1 MCGIIGIASTQ
12 QIFNRSWLVSSIESL
27 KHRGPDD
34 SGEWWSND
42 NRIGLAHR
50 RLSIIDLTEMG
61 HQPMHL
67 SKSGLSIVFN
77 GEIYNHLELRN
88 QLKKIGHDFK
98 SHNDTEVLLTAYNEW
113 GIDCLT
119 RFNGMFAFA
128 LFDSFSQKL
137 YLARDRTGEKPL
149 FYHQN
154 GNTLFFSSELK
165 ALLANP
171 ALPRDLCYD
180 ALDYYLSYGYVP
192 GSSCI
197 LKGYR
202 KLPPAH
208 VLSFDLSNGNTN
220 SWCYWKVPDFNNS
233 YESTDIQ
240 DLLSELEGLL
250 EDSVSRQLM
259 ADVPIGILLSGGVD
273 SSLVTAMAV
282 RNSSSLKTFSIGFPG
297 HGNLDETP
305 HARLIAQYFGT
316 DHTELVA
323 EPMTIDLIPKLAY
336 HFDEPINDSSMIP
349 TWLVCNLVSKY
360 CKVAIGGDGGDELF
374 GGYSVYSSL
383 IKLQKYF
390 KYFPISLRQFLSRS
404 ADFLLPVGLKGRNFL
419 KNLDMDLERSLPL
432 QAIFFDSN
440 SRMKLLQ
447 DHAEHFPVA
456 EEQKRNR
463 IPEANDLIERLTRMD
478 FQDYLTEDI
487 LVKVD
492 RASMMNSLEVRSPFL
507 DYRIIEFAYGKVP
520 VSLKATE
527 NEKKILLK
535 KLAEKTLPSEFDKK
549 RKQGFSIPLANW
561 LEKGPYKDFF
571 WEVLLDNGSMF
582 HKKTVQKLLNGQQ
595 KGYSNGDRL
604 FGLLIFE
611 LWRREFKVSI

>member
-1 MCGIIGIASTQ
+1 MCAILGIASTSTV
-12 QIFNRSWLVSSIESL
+12 FNRSWVATSLQSL

-34 SGEWWSND
+34 VGEWWSD
-42 NRIGLAHR
+42 DQRIGLAHR
-50 RLSIIDLTEMG
+50 RLSIIDLSVLG

-67 SKSGLSIVFN
+67 TIRGLSIVFN
-77 GEIYNHLELRN
+77 GEIYNHIDLRN
-88 QLKKIGHDFK
+88 ELKKLGHHFQT
-98 SHNDTEVLLTAYNEW
+98 HNDTEVLLSAYSEW
-113 GIDCLT
+113 GINCLS
-119 RFNGMFAFA
+119 RLNGMFAFA

-137 YLARDRTGEKPL
+137 YLVRDRTGEKPL

-154 GNTLFFSSELK
+154 GNSLFFTSELK
-165 ALLANP
+165 ALLDIP
-171 ALPRDLCYD
+171 SLPRNICYE
-180 ALDYYLSYGYVP
+180 ALDYYLAYGYVP
-192 GSSCI
+192 GSNCI
-197 LKGYR
+197 LKGYK

-208 VLSFDLSNGNTN
+208 VLSFDLTN
-220 SWCYWKVPDFNNS
+220 SKTDIWSYWQVPEFNNS
-233 YESTDIQ
+233 YVSVDIQ
-240 DLLSELEGLL
+240 DLLIEFEGLL
-250 EDSVSRQLM
+250 QDSVSRQLM

-282 RNSSSLKTFSIGFPG
+282 RKSSQLKTFSIGFPG
-297 HGNLDETP
+297 HGDLDETS
-305 HARLIAQYFGT
+305 HSRLIAKFFGT

-323 EPMTIDLIPKLAY
+323 EPMTVDLIPKLAFY
-336 HFDEPINDSSMIP
+336 FDEPINDSSMIP

-374 GGYSVYSSL
+374 GGYAVYSNL
-383 IKLQKYF
+383 LQLQKWV
-390 KYFPISLRQFLSRS
+390 KNIPISLRQIISRS

-440 SRMKLLQ
+440 SRIKLLQ
-447 DHAEHFPVA
+447 DYPEHFAVA
-456 EEQKRNR
+456 EKKKRNR
-463 IPEANDLIERLTRMD
+463 IPETTDLIQRATRMD
-478 FQDYLTEDI
+478 FKDYLTEDI

-507 DYRIIEFAYGKVP
+507 DYRIIEFAYAKVP

-582 HKKTVQKLLNGQQ
+582 HKKTVEKLLNGQQ